1 MKQLT
6 IRNVGDD
13 LAKALSNEQR
23 IRGTSL
29 NQTVLDLLR
38 RVLGVGPGAAYD
50 NGLGKLAGR
59 WSEDEAKRFDADT
72 AVFEKI
78 DEKHWH

>member
-6 IRNVGDD
+6 IRNVSDD

-23 IRGTSL
+23 VRGTSL

-38 RVLGVGPGAAYD
+38 RVLGVGPGASYD
-50 NGLGKLAGR
+50 NGLGKLAQG
-59 WSEDEAKRFDADT
+59 WSEDEAKRFEADT
-72 AVFEKI
+72 AIFEQI
-78 DEKHWH
+78 DEKQWR